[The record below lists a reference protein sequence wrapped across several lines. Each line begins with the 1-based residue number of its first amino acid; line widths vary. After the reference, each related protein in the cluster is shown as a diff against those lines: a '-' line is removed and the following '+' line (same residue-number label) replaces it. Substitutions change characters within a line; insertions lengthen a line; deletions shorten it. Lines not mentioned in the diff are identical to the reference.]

1 MKCCLSE
8 RQKRAADFFIE
19 LGNKSQALIKAGYSK
34 KTAYGASTRFF
45 DNEKVKEYVEE
56 RLKLLDEERIASARE
71 VMRYLT
77 SVMRGEEKE
86 QVIVIEGEGDGVTS
100 ARNVDKAIPAKD
112 RIKAAELLGK
122 RFGIYTDKVKVDS
135 GVSVVIKDDLNE

>member
-1 MKCCLSE
+1 MNKKLNE

-19 LGNKSQALIKAGYSK
+19 LGNKTQALIKAGYSK
-34 KTAYGASTRFF
+34 KTASGACTNFF
-45 DNEKVKEYVEE
+45 EQEAVKKYVEE

-77 SVMRGEEKE
+77 SVMRGEETE
-86 QVIVIEGEGDGVTS
+86 QVIVVEGEGDGVTC
-100 ARNVDKAIPAKD
+100 ARNIEKGIPAKD

-122 RFGIYTDKVKVDS
+122 RFGIYTDKVKVS
-135 GVSVVIKDDLNE
+135 EGISIVIKEDVNE

>member
-1 MKCCLSE
+1 MKKTLNE

-19 LGNKSQALIKAGYSK
+19 LGNKTQALIKAGYSK
-34 KTAYGASTRFF
+34 QNAGNNASRFF
-45 DNEKVKEYVEE
+45 EQKPIKDYVEQ

-86 QVIVIEGEGDGVTS
+86 QVVVIEGEGDGVSS
-100 ARNVDKAIPAKD
+100 ARNVEKSIPAKD

-122 RFGIYTDKVKVDS
+122 RFGIYTDKVNIDS
-135 GVSVVIKDDLNE
+135 SVSVIIKDDVNE